1 MPYEKPRHRR
11 PGNEA
16 RRVHCGKQGHRAPG
30 GKAVRR
36 QQEHGAQGCL
46 PTAEIPGQ
54 RPLPG
59 REERAGGEQGP
70 AAHPGRHGHQ
80 KEIPGHERGKKR
92 CPGAF
97 RASFLRPYTV
107 PSSTAWG
114 SRATPSRRTSKW
126 RWGSSAAS
134 KGTAVTTPSCWPMVT
149 TSPGFTKKFSPTPQ

>member
-1 MPYEKPRHRR
+1 MKS
-11 PGNEA
+11 
-16 RRVHCGKQGHRAPG
+16 RVIDDRATKLG
-30 GKAVRR
+30 EYIVENKATVRR
-36 QQEHGAQGCL
+36 AAKQFGVSKSTGAQGCL

-80 KEIPGHERGKKR
+80 KEIPGHEIGKKR